1 MKKPCRTVL
10 ALICALALTAG
21 SAYAAEGTWLVPKVR
36 EAPAFAD
43 TAGSWCQDYVETV
56 YEAGLMNGVSQDA
69 FDPDG
74 TLTEAQRLVIGTR
87 LHALLHGDTV
97 EAAAPGE
104 AWWLPAARYYLA
116 VEKNSTK
123 APEDF
128 AELAGKVCNRITFA
142 YQILWS
148 TPAEDLPAIN
158 EVSKLPDFNDALMED
173 AGFGETPILDLYQ
186 AGILN
191 GVDRWG
197 SFDPQGTLTR
207 GQAATML
214 ARVID
219 PDLRLRFQLPVFD
232 LCTEVLEVDGTAAA
246 LTVDD
251 QTVTME
257 QLSQELCLALRQAAY
272 DDPENHTLTAAREI
286 AVNEILEDLAVDRL
300 AAQKGVSVTE
310 EELAAGTVSISNGYE
325 GMNPEGWRW
334 EARHELLH
342 QKLYDLYAS
351 DCETPAGT
359 AGSPENCLSA
369 ESRFLT
375 ALEAAKPAREEVVLS
390 PALEELDL
398 YAAQQRLL
406 HSPFVYV

>member
-43 TAGSWCQDYVETV
+43 TADSWCQDYVETV

-87 LHALLHGDTV
+87 LHALLHGGTV

-104 AWWLPAARYYLA
+104 TWWLPAARYYLS
-116 VEKNSTK
+116 VEKIPGK

-128 AELAGKVCNRITFA
+128 AEFAGNVSNRITFA
-142 YQILWS
+142 YQLVWS

-191 GVDRWG
+191 GVDQWG

-207 GQAATML
+207 GQAAAML
-214 ARVID
+214 ARIID

-232 LCTEVLEVDGTAAA
+232 LCKEALGVDGTAPA
-246 LTVDD
+246 LTVGGEP
-251 QTVTME
+251 VTME
-257 QLSQELCLALRQAAY
+257 QLSQELCLALRQAAW
-272 DDPENHTLTAAREI
+272 DTPEDHTLTAAREV
-286 AVNEILEDLAVDRL
+286 AVGEILEDLAVDRL

-310 EELAAGTVSISNGYE
+310 AEVEAGVTAISNGYE
-325 GMNPEGWRW
+325 GMNPTGWRW

-342 QKLYDLYAS
+342 QKLYDLYAYG
-351 DCETPAGT
+351 CETPGT
-359 AGSPENCLSA
+359 AGSSEDCLA
-369 ESRFLT
+369 GEERFLT
-375 ALEAAKPAREEVVLS
+375 ALEAAKPAQEEVVLS

-406 HSPFVYV
+406 DSPFVYA